1 MENIKE
7 LSAKLTDTLGGL
19 KTKLDKFVSEDEAF
33 WMATAMFLFGVI
45 VGMILS
51 PRRNLTIG
59 SNNNAYNYEYGKE
72 DEELE
77 DKECCCS

>member
-7 LSAKLTDTLGGL
+7 LSGKLTETLGGL
-19 KTKLDKFVSEDEAF
+19 KTKLDRFVSEDEAF

-59 SNNNAYNYEYGKE
+59 SNNKNFNYGYELE

-77 DKECCCS
+77 DKDLC